1 MSIVDKVKEML
12 GQHGDKARQGVE
24 KGGDMLDQRTGGKY
38 AQHVDKAQERAGDY
52 IDRQGGQ
59 GPQGRQGQQ
68 GDEGRPRD
76 GGL

>member
-38 AQHVDKAQERAGDY
+38 SKHVDKAQERAGDY
-52 IDRQGGQ
+52 IDRQGT
-59 GPQGRQGQQ
+59 QGRQDEQ
-68 GDEGRPRD
+68 GRQRD
-76 GGL
+76 DGV